1 MKSQD
6 HVKTNNRPVQINQL
20 INLFPDIDFI
30 SLIFCFL
37 KHVCFSLEIPP
48 VKFSCKSRD
57 LWLSHHTLDLVAHK
71 QTYLITK
78 IFLRLKFDKL
88 NTVVKMYS
96 CYVCAT
102 DSRLLT
108 DLIFRAKLLLNAS
121 LQISSR
127 NTRTILFIWHVYF
140 SKFNPFENA
149 QI

>member
-1 MKSQD
+1 MW
-6 HVKTNNRPVQINQL
+6 V
-20 INLFPDIDFI
+20 
-30 SLIFCFL
+30 
-37 KHVCFSLEIPP
+37 
-48 VKFSCKSRD
+48 
-57 LWLSHHTLDLVAHK
+57 DLVAHK

-96 CYVCAT
+96 CLVCAT
-102 DSRLLT
+102 DPRPLT
-108 DLIFRAKLLLNAS
+108 DLIVRAKLLLNAS